1 MRNYN
6 WEYFKAQINQKLSK
20 PETQKIYNQRKIDVE
35 PVFRFMK
42 AILGFNRMSVRGIN
56 KVKREFGFVFMALNL
71 RKLVASSA
79 AKLMVKGKKSE
90 IFRFLRKPR
99 ISSITETILSQ
110 TLPTISQVFMF
121 KISITKLAR
130 SI

>member
-1 MRNYN
+1 
-6 WEYFKAQINQKLSK
+6 

-56 KVKREFGFVFMALNL
+56 KVKREFGFVLMALNL

-99 ISSITETILSQ
+99 ISSITKTILSQ